1 MKKSKIPTLN
11 ALALLAI
18 GTTNSFDV
26 LAGDL
31 VVADGWARET
41 PPGKSMTAAYGRLHN
56 SGDEALIVTGVSA
69 AAAAHSSLHET
80 RIERDRSTMR
90 PVSNLTIAPGEQVEL
105 VPGGMHIMLM
115 KLDAPLVE
123 GESIDICFKLE
134 NNEDTCSA
142 FPIAKRKTMG
152 HKHQRNGH

>member
-1 MKKSKIPTLN
+1 MKTLKFVTLK

-18 GTTNSFDV
+18 GITTSV
-26 LAGDL
+26 SGLAEDL
-31 VVADGWARET
+31 IVAEGWARET
-41 PPGKSMTAAYGRLHN
+41 PPGKSMTAAYGRLQN
-56 SGDEALIVTGVSA
+56 SGDEALVVTGVSA
-69 AAAAHSSLHET
+69 EVAAHSSLHET

-90 PVSNLTIAPGEQVEL
+90 PVSNLTIAPGEEIEL
-105 VPGGMHIMLM
+105 APGGMHIMLM

-134 NNEDTCSA
+134 NNEDMCSA

-152 HKHQRNGH
+152 HKH

>member
-1 MKKSKIPTLN
+1 MKTLKFVTLK

-18 GTTNSFDV
+18 GITTSV
-26 LAGDL
+26 SGLAEDL
-31 VVADGWARET
+31 IVAEGWARET
-41 PPGKSMTAAYGRLHN
+41 PPRKSMTAAYGRLQN
-56 SGDEALIVTGVSA
+56 SGDKALVVTGVSA
-69 AAAAHSSLHET
+69 EVAAHSSLHET

-90 PVSNLTIAPGEQVEL
+90 PVSNLTIAPGEEVEL
-105 VPGGMHIMLM
+105 APGGMHIMLM

-134 NNEDTCSA
+134 NNEDMCSA

-152 HKHQRNGH
+152 HKH

>member
-1 MKKSKIPTLN
+1 MKTSKFVTPKALFL
-11 ALALLAI
+11 LAL
-18 GTTNSFDV
+18 GMSTTMNG

-31 VVADGWARET
+31 IVAEAWARET
-41 PPGKSMTAAYGRLHN
+41 PPGKSMTAAYGRLQN
-56 SGDEALIVTGVSA
+56 FGDETLVVIGVSA
-69 AAAAHSSLHET
+69 EVAAHSSLHET

-90 PVSNLTIAPGEQVEL
+90 PVSNVTIAPGEEVGL
-105 VPGGMHIMLM
+105 TPGGMHVMLM

-134 NNEDTCSA
+134 NNEDACSA

-152 HKHQRNGH
+152 HKH

>member
-1 MKKSKIPTLN
+1 MKTLKFVTLK

-18 GTTNSFDV
+18 GITTSV
-26 LAGDL
+26 SGLAEDL
-31 VVADGWARET
+31 IVAEGWARET
-41 PPGKSMTAAYGRLHN
+41 PPGKSMTAAYGRLQN
-56 SGDEALIVTGVSA
+56 SGDEALVVTGVSA
-69 AAAAHSSLHET
+69 EVAAHSSLHET

-90 PVSNLTIAPGEQVEL
+90 PVSNLTIAPGEEIEL
-105 VPGGMHIMLM
+105 APGGMHIMLM

-134 NNEDTCSA
+134 NNEDMCST

-152 HKHQRNGH
+152 HKH

>member
-1 MKKSKIPTLN
+1 MKTLKFVTLK

-18 GTTNSFDV
+18 GITTSV
-26 LAGDL
+26 SGLAEDL
-31 VVADGWARET
+31 IVVEGWARET
-41 PPGKSMTAAYGRLHN
+41 PPGKSMTAAYGRLQN
-56 SGDEALIVTGVSA
+56 SGDEALVVTGVSA
-69 AAAAHSSLHET
+69 EVASHSSLHET

-90 PVSNLTIAPGEQVEL
+90 PVSNLTIAPGEEIKL
-105 VPGGMHIMLM
+105 APGGMHVMLM

-134 NNEDTCSA
+134 NNEDMCSA

-152 HKHQRNGH
+152 HKH